1 MRFLVV
7 GGLTALTLAFAPA
20 AGAGVIESV
29 DESTDS
35 RGVTYHVTP
44 TVEGRGMG
52 SSGRSY
58 DPRPEMTTHGV
69 PTTQTLVRQLVCH
82 IVFAGG
88 KTVWNLEDW
97 RPVVSDQ
104 QMISTQCNP

>member
-1 MRFLVV
+1 MRFLIV
-7 GGLTALTLAFAPA
+7 GGLTALALALAPA

-29 DESTDS
+29 DSTADT
-35 RGVTYHVTP
+35 RGTTYHVTP
-44 TVEGRGMG
+44 TDAGRSMG
-52 SSGRSY
+52 SSGRSH
-58 DPRPEMTTHGV
+58 DPRPEMTEHGV

-88 KTVWNLEDW
+88 KPVWNLEDW

-104 QMISTQCNP
+104 QMINTTCNP

>member
-1 MRFLVV
+1 MRFLIV
-7 GGLTALTLAFAPA
+7 GGLTALTVMLAPV

-29 DESTDS
+29 DSTTNT
-35 RGVTYHVTP
+35 RGTTWHVTP
-44 TVEGRGMG
+44 TDEGRSMG

-58 DPRPEMTTHGV
+58 DPRPEMATHGV
-69 PTTQTLVRQLVCH
+69 PATQTLVRQLVCH

-88 KTVWNLEDW
+88 KPTWNLEDW

-104 QMISTQCNP
+104 QMINTQCNP